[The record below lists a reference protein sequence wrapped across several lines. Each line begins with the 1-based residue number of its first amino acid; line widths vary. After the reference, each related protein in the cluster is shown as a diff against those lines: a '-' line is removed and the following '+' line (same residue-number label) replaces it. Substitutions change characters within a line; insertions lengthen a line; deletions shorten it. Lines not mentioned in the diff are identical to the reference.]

1 LASLRLDAQSGSHL
15 LGLEL
20 SEWKQFGRDDLI
32 REQARKSWRE
42 GLMIYGIAYLTC
54 LVVMGGLDYLW
65 LSNTTG
71 PLYHRDLGP
80 LLAENPNMT
89 VAVIFYLGYAAGIV
103 FFAVRPA
110 LAAGD
115 WRPAILNGALF
126 GLFAYATYDLTNF
139 ATMKVWTLRVTV
151 LDIAWGMFLTAAA
164 ASAGAIAALKIR

>member
-1 LASLRLDAQSGSHL
+1 MAFA
-15 LGLEL
+15 
-20 SEWKQFGRDDLI
+20 
-32 REQARKSWRE
+32 
-42 GLMIYGIAYLTC
+42 IAYLAC
-54 LVVMGGLDYLW
+54 LAVMGGLDYLW
-65 LSNTTG
+65 LSHTSA

-139 ATMKVWTLRVTV
+139 ATLRNWTLQITL
-151 LDIAWGMFLTAAA
+151 LDMAYGAA
-164 ASAGAIAALKIR
+164 ASALAAFVGFLVVRAVSNA

>member
-1 LASLRLDAQSGSHL
+1 MAFA
-15 LGLEL
+15 
-20 SEWKQFGRDDLI
+20 
-32 REQARKSWRE
+32 
-42 GLMIYGIAYLTC
+42 IAYLAC

-65 LSNTTG
+65 LSHTSA

-110 LAAGD
+110 LAAGV
-115 WRPAILNGALF
+115 WRPAILNGALL

-139 ATMKVWTLRVTV
+139 ATMKVWTLRVTA
-151 LDIAWGMFLTAAA
+151 LDIVWGMFLTAAA
-164 ASAGAIAALKIR
+164 AGAGAGAALKMR

>member
-1 LASLRLDAQSGSHL
+1 MAFA
-15 LGLEL
+15 
-20 SEWKQFGRDDLI
+20 
-32 REQARKSWRE
+32 
-42 GLMIYGIAYLTC
+42 IAYLAC
-54 LVVMGGLDYLW
+54 LVVMGGLDYVW
-65 LSNTTG
+65 LSHTSE

-115 WRPAILNGALF
+115 WRIGALHGALF

-139 ATMKVWTLRVTV
+139 ATMKVWTLRVTA
-151 LDIAWGMFLTAAA
+151 LDIAWGMFLTGAAA
-164 ASAGAIAALKIR
+164 AAGAIAALRIR